1 MKNVHGILF
10 DMDGTILDSEGL
22 WDKAQ
27 IKFLKENG
35 ITATSNDFS
44 DFKGLSYKHFYPLFI
59 KKFNIQGPIDDIRLK
74 LRTYLYKIMETELK
88 YIKGFEGFYKTYI
101 RGTEL
106 KVGLITNTTRLSY
119 QKIQTCL
126 NINDYFDFVITVN
139 EAKEPKP
146 SPMPYLQ
153 AMKSLSLHPNETIII
168 EDSKTGLISAV
179 NSKAKVIGI
188 TTSLTDEEIK
198 KIDKNILIANSYDDI
213 SSYFKKY

>member
-59 KKFNIQGPIDDIRLK
+59 KKFNIQGSIDDIRLK

-88 YIKGFEGFYKTYI
+88 YIKGFEDFYKNYI

-153 AMKSLSLHPNETIII
+153 AMKSLSLHPNKTIII

-213 SSYFKKY
+213 SLYFKQY

>member
-1 MKNVHGILF
+1 MENIKGILF
-10 DMDGTILDSEGL
+10 DMDGTILDSEGI

-27 IKFLKENG
+27 IQFLKENH
-35 ITATSNDFS
+35 IIATPNDFS

-59 KKFNIQGPIDDIRLK
+59 KKFNIQESINDVRFK

-88 YIKGFEGFYKTYI
+88 YIEGFEDFYKNHI

-106 KVGLITNTTRLSY
+106 KVGIITNTTRLSY
-119 QKIQTCL
+119 QKIQTCI

-146 SPMPYLQ
+146 SPVPYLQ
-153 AMKSLSLHPNETIII
+153 AMESLSLHPNETIII
-168 EDSKTGLISAV
+168 EDSKTGLVSAV

-198 KIDKNILIANSYDDI
+198 KIDKNILVANSYDDI
-213 SSYFKKY
+213 SIYFEN

>member
-1 MKNVHGILF
+1 MKNVNGILF

-27 IKFLKENG
+27 IQFLQEKN
-35 ITATSNDFS
+35 IIVKPDDFS

-59 KKFNIQGPIDDIRLK
+59 KKFNIQESINEVRFK
-74 LRTYLYKIMETELK
+74 LRTYLYKIMENELK
-88 YIKGFEGFYKTYI
+88 YIEGFEDFYKTYI
-101 RGTEL
+101 RGTKL

-119 QKIQTCL
+119 QKIQTCI
-126 NINDYFDFVITVN
+126 NINDYFNFVITVN

-146 SPMPYLQ
+146 SPKPYLQ
-153 AMKSLSLHPNETIII
+153 AMESLSLHPNETIII
-168 EDSKTGLISAV
+168 EDSKIGLISAV

-198 KIDKNILIANSYDDI
+198 KIDKNILITNSYDDI
-213 SSYFKKY
+213 SIYFKN

>member
-168 EDSKTGLISAV
+168 EDSKIGLISAV

-198 KIDKNILIANSYDDI
+198 RIDKNILITNSYDDI
-213 SSYFKKY
+213 SIYFKN

>member
-59 KKFNIQGPIDDIRLK
+59 KKFNIQGSIDDIRLK

-88 YIKGFEGFYKTYI
+88 YIKGFEDFYKTYI

-153 AMKSLSLHPNETIII
+153 AMKSLSLHPNKTIII

-213 SSYFKKY
+213 SLYFKQY